1 MRRDRQST
9 PESPDIDGS
18 ARPGRVLLLMSEVY
32 ADGGIQRFN
41 RTLLMACARL
51 GVSCDV
57 LALNDPEE
65 SRRRWEAPPRISVRV
80 FGRNRVRFVLATL
93 AALLSG
99 RHETIIVGHVN
110 LLTLAVSALPLRR
123 LRHVR
128 LLLIAH
134 GIEVWT
140 CIHGR
145 KRRAIRAVDTVMCV
159 SHYTARTIQSQA
171 PELNDH
177 RFSVFPN
184 ALSETW
190 IGKFSATDAPIPRER
205 LPERFLLSVTRL
217 DRNERYKGI
226 VTALEAFA
234 MLSDPSLHYLIAGR
248 GDDSAFLEQV
258 AQRLDV
264 ADRVHFV
271 GGVSDVELADL
282 YRSCVAFVL
291 PSGKEGFGIVFLE
304 AMYFGAPVIAAAAKG
319 AVDVVQHEHT
329 GMLVPYG
336 DAAALK
342 HAMERL
348 LCDSGLCERIREEGR
363 RTVHGDGRFTFHA
376 YVGRLAD
383 ILGISAP
390 VSSTATPAPA
400 PAPEGDPERRAR
412 ANRAGR

>member
-1 MRRDRQST
+1 MPPD
-9 PESPDIDGS
+9 PEGIQDGP
-18 ARPGRVLLLMSEVY
+18 RPGGSGRAPRRVLLLMSEVF

-51 GVSCDV
+51 GVPCDV
-57 LALNDPEE
+57 LALNDSEE
-65 SRRRWEAPPRISVRV
+65 SRRRWEAPRQIRVKV
-80 FGRNRVRFVLATL
+80 FGRNRFRFVLATL

-123 LRHVR
+123 LRHIR

-145 KRRAIRAVDTVMCV
+145 RRRAIRTVDTVLCV
-159 SHYTARTIQSQA
+159 SHYTARTIQKQA
-171 PELNDH
+171 PELGDH

-190 IGKFSATDAPIPRER
+190 IGQFPVTAARARREG
-205 LPERFLLSVTRL
+205 LPGRFALSVTRL

-234 MLSDPSLHYLIAGR
+234 MLSDRSLHYLIAGR
-248 GDDSAFLEQV
+248 GDDSAFLQQV
-258 AQRLDV
+258 ARRLGI

-342 HAMERL
+342 VAMERL
-348 LCDSGLCERIREEGR
+348 LSDSALRERIRREGR
-363 RTVHGDGRFTFHA
+363 QTVHGEGRFTFNA
-376 YVGRLAD
+376 YVRRLAG
-383 ILGISAP
+383 ILDVP
-390 VSSTATPAPA
+390 VQ
-400 PAPEGDPERRAR
+400 
-412 ANRAGR
+412 AGR